1 VRVIILVAAVAAI
14 LAACVFW
21 IFPFIEPFVSPPPPE
36 TVGN

>member
-1 VRVIILVAAVAAI
+1 MILVLLAAAI
-14 LAACVFW
+14 LTACAFW